1 MDQTEV
7 AFQPIPP
14 SPCLIPIRPYI
25 HEFLTE
31 AAKLYQLY
39 IYTMGERGYAEA
51 GDTRVPQTLTQLVV

>member
-1 MDQTEV
+1 M
-7 AFQPIPP
+7 
-14 SPCLIPIRPYI
+14 RPYI

-51 GDTRVPQTLTQLVV
+51 GDTRLPQALTQLVV